1 MCTTGPFC
9 FFDTSCTI
17 GFRPF
22 DTAWRIPVTT
32 PPGQRVSYIRVSSTD
47 QNPARQREAVG
58 RVDREFLDM
67 ISGRSTSGR
76 TGLAEALTYLRAG
89 DELVVASIDRLARS
103 LYDLRQIVDKVV
115 ERGAT
120 VHFVKEHMRFSPEA
134 VDPRDTLM
142 FSMLGAFAEFER
154 ALIRERQADGI
165 AVAKAKGKYRGAP
178 RAMTAEMVTEARR
191 RIAAGETKAAI
202 ARDMGVGRQTLY
214 RYLRA

>member
-1 MCTTGPFC
+1 M
-9 FFDTSCTI
+9 
-17 GFRPF
+17 
-22 DTAWRIPVTT
+22 TT

-115 ERGAT
+115 ERGAA

-191 RIAAGETKAAI
+191 RIAAGETKTAI